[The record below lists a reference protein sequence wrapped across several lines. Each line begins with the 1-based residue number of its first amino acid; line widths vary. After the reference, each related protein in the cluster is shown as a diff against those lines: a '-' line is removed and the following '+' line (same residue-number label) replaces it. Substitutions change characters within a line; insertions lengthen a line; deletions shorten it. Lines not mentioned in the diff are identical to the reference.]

1 MAHNNN
7 TVRNKLIE
15 ITSQGLL
22 LKAIA
27 VNVGISDSDLS
38 RYKNGRDCLKDSDV
52 EKLWSYLEEVVI
64 PQWQTVP
71 QNKKPATKLEM
82 LKRRQAQIASR
93 NEEPEKKKSYRD
105 LLF

>member
-1 MAHNNN
+1 MAHNNDS
-7 TVRNKLIE
+7 VRNKLIE
-15 ITSQGLL
+15 ITGQGLL

-27 VNVGISDSDLS
+27 VNVGISDGDLS
-38 RYKNGRDCLKDSDV
+38 RYKNGRDCLKASDV
-52 EKLWSYLEEVVI
+52 EKLGNYLGEVVI

-71 QNKKPATKLEM
+71 QHKKPATKLEV

-93 NEEPEKKKSYRD
+93 NEESEKKKSYRN

>member
-1 MAHNNN
+1 MMTHNNDS
-7 TVRNKLIE
+7 VRNKLIE
-15 ITSQGLL
+15 ITGQGLL

-27 VNVGISDSDLS
+27 VNVGISDGDLS

-52 EKLWSYLEEVVI
+52 EKLWNYLGEVVI

-71 QNKKPATKLEM
+71 QHKKPATKLEV

-93 NEEPEKKKSYRD
+93 NEESEKKRYRD